1 MNKSVLNI
9 LIDALTEE
17 EWSQIKL
24 KVEARMAFQRAAS
37 IRERQESAIQ
47 FGDWILK
54 HNVTQTYVEG
64 ALCWTIEHLPVPENF
79 TTLELYKIYVT
90 GEWEEDLSDWDVT
103 LNDGLDD

>member
-9 LIDALTEE
+9 LIDAMTEE

-24 KVEARMAFQRAAS
+24 KVETRIAFQRATS
-37 IRERQESAIQ
+37 IRERQESAIK

-54 HNVTQTYVEG
+54 HSVTQTYVED
-64 ALCWTIEHLPVPENF
+64 ALCWTADHLPNENF